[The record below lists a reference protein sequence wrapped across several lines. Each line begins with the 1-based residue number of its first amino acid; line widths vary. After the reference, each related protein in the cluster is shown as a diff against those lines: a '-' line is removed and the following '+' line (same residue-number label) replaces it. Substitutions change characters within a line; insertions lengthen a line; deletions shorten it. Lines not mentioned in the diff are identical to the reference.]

1 MDRDELARRD
11 FPGHTAVMAA
21 GAEAGSVA
29 AEARAA
35 DWPANG
41 LSCKR
46 GSLR

>member
-1 MDRDELARRD
+1 MDQDELVRRD
-11 FPGHTAVMAA
+11 FRHTYVMAA